1 MADVPDPNKPA
12 APPQP
17 PGPEPLCAL
26 LALCVECGDG
36 FELILPLDQHAL
48 SIALAQRGWFIS
60 VLSPPPS
67 QPGQPPPSPMVLGPL
82 CTACAQKVYPP
93 EVFAAAE
100 QRRQQLL
107 QFAAQAAQTAQAP
120 R

>member
-1 MADVPDPNKPA
+1 MIE
-12 APPQP
+12 PQ
-17 PGPEPLCAL
+17 CAL
-26 LALCVECGDG
+26 LVMCCECGEG
-36 FELILPLDQHAL
+36 IELPLPIDNRSVGL
-48 SIALAQRGWFIS
+48 LLAQRGWFIS
-60 VLSPPPS
+60 VLSPP
-67 QPGQPPPSPMVLGPL
+67 GQGPETPLVLGPL

-107 QFAAQAAQTAQAP
+107 QAVAQSTQVP

>member
-1 MADVPDPNKPA
+1 
-12 APPQP
+12 
-17 PGPEPLCAL
+17 
-26 LALCVECGDG
+26 
-36 FELILPLDQHAL
+36 
-48 SIALAQRGWFIS
+48 
-60 VLSPPPS
+60 
-67 QPGQPPPSPMVLGPL
+67 MVLGPL